1 MKQWIKRITGVAAI
15 EDQVLAL
22 KVQRE
27 QEQAKLEKLQSD
39 QKKTRQP
46 KTTPKERAT
55 KAKVPYIDIVKVDI
69 DEKDPSYGSFELDW
83 NVYFVNKLRSMG
95 YPGDSDEIV
104 VDLWFQSVCRNIL
117 METYEQDVANRGD
130 NVRYINRRDLGDG
143 KTEVS

>member
-1 MKQWIKRITGVAAI
+1 MKQWFKRITGIADIEAAAAAAAAAERARI
-15 EDQVLAL
+15 
-22 KVQRE
+22 
-27 QEQAKLEKLQSD
+27 QEEAKLKEIKKQ
-39 QKKTRQP
+39 QKTA
-46 KTTPKERAT
+46 TLTPKDRAT
-55 KAKVPYIDIVKVDI
+55 AAQEPYIEITKVDI